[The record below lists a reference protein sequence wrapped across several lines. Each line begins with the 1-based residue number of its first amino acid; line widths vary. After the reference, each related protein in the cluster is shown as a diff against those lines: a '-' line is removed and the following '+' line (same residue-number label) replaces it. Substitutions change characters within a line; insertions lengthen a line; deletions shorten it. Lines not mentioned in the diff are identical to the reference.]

1 MSDII
6 VEHGTTSDGLMAARV
21 DGLAYIA
28 IPLKEGFAIVSGWK
42 LNRPIGE
49 WSRSDVYCAEGA
61 VADEVSFR
69 AYIADIALH
78 VRQRNAL
85 GRVDTILRV
94 STPWG
99 MSQSATIYAEGIVFH
114 STAGHGGFKLD
125 RARNAGMDPALR
137 LSGGWYEEDAEWA
150 LVAAGYPDLFTYRE
164 QALADRALRDWYPD
178 AWEAVHG
185 RELSAA
191 ESFTRDRQQFA
202 RRHEKDWVVISA
214 VRSSDHPGM
223 VEALA
228 TVGGDRNS
236 QETRRFLVRVG
247 EYAAGRHGFVIVPAL
262 HQEMSNVRIC

>member
-1 MSDII
+1 
-6 VEHGTTSDGLMAARV
+6 
-21 DGLAYIA
+21 
-28 IPLKEGFAIVSGWK
+28 
-42 LNRPIGE
+42 
-49 WSRSDVYCAEGA
+49 
-61 VADEVSFR
+61 
-69 AYIADIALH
+69 
-78 VRQRNAL
+78 
-85 GRVDTILRV
+85 
-94 STPWG
+94 TPWG

-150 LVAAGYPDLFTYRE
+150 LVAAGYPDMFTYRE
-164 QALADRALRDWYPD
+164 QAMADRAMRDWYPD

-185 RELSAA
+185 RTLSAA
-191 ESFTRDRQQFA
+191 ESFTRGRQQFA
-202 RRHEKDWVVISA
+202 RRHAKDWVVISA

-247 EYAAGRHGFVIVPAL
+247 EYAAGRHGFVIIPAL
-262 HQEMSNVRIC
+262 HQNMSRAEVR

>member
-1 MSDII
+1 MNDIS
-6 VEHGTTSDGLMAARV
+6 VEYGTTSDGLMAARV

-28 IPLKEGFAIVSGWK
+28 IPLKDGFSIVSGWK

-61 VADEVSFR
+61 VADEVSFH
-69 AYIADIALH
+69 AYMADIALH

-114 STAGHGGFKLD
+114 STAGHGGFKLN
-125 RARNAGMDPALR
+125 RARNAAMPSALR

-150 LVAAGYPDLFTYRE
+150 LVATGFPGLYTYRE
-164 QALADRALRDWYPD
+164 QAIADRTLRDWFPD
-178 AWEAVHG
+178 AWEAVNG

-191 ESFTRDRQQFA
+191 ESFTRDRQHFVRQHA
-202 RRHEKDWVVISA
+202 EDWVVISA

-223 VEALA
+223 VEAVA
-228 TVGGDRNS
+228 TIGGNRTCRDARH
-236 QETRRFLVRVG
+236 FLVPVDQ
-247 EYAAGRHGFVIVPAL
+247 YSTGRHGFVVDPKIHDQV
-262 HQEMSNVRIC
+262 S

>member
-28 IPLKEGFAIVSGWK
+28 VPLKEGFAIVSGWK

-125 RARNAGMDPALR
+125 RARNAGMHPALR

-164 QALADRALRDWYPD
+164 QAMADRAMRDWYPD

-185 RELSAA
+185 RTLSAA

-202 RRHEKDWVVISA
+202 RRHAKDWVVISA

-247 EYAAGRHGFVIVPAL
+247 EYAAGRHGFVIVPAF
-262 HQEMSNVRIC
+262 HQDIVRVGTC

>member
-1 MSDII
+1 MSDIT

-28 IPLKEGFAIVSGWK
+28 IPLKDGFSIVSGWK
-42 LNRPIGE
+42 LNRPICE

-99 MSQSATIYAEGIVFH
+99 MSQSASIYAEGIVFH

-125 RARNAGMDPALR
+125 RTRNAGMNPALR

-150 LVAAGYPDLFTYRE
+150 LVAAGYPGLFTYRE
-164 QALADRALRDWYPD
+164 QAMGDRALRAPRRQPHRPADG
-178 AWEAVHG
+178 G
-185 RELSAA
+185 RS
-191 ESFTRDRQQFA
+191 
-202 RRHEKDWVVISA
+202 
-214 VRSSDHPGM
+214 P
-223 VEALA
+223 
-228 TVGGDRNS
+228 
-236 QETRRFLVRVG
+236 
-247 EYAAGRHGFVIVPAL
+247 
-262 HQEMSNVRIC
+262 